1 MGTISAIIAVLK
13 ALPILDS
20 WFKGLVAAYTKWKIE
35 SNDRAFTEGMS
46 TLIRDGDQRKLEEA
60 AGIKPGPDENQ
71 TEIVKR
77 PRRPH

>member
-1 MGTISAIIAVLK
+1 MGTISAILAVLK

-20 WFKGLVAAYTKWKIE
+20 WFKGLVAAYAQWKLA
-35 SNDRAFTEGMS
+35 SHDKAFSDGLR
-46 TLIRDGDQRKLEEA
+46 TLIADHDQRKLEEA